1 MNWDDEEKARD
12 FSVVVNGMGGGVVTV
27 TESTGKTS
35 ATLPVIYRE
44 GTQPSN
50 KTPVVETPTPT
61 PTPTPAKKVTTDD
74 VWTGHISKKLN

>member
-1 MNWDDEEKARD
+1 MDLKAGQTYTIGLEMNWDDEEKARD

-44 GTQPSN
+44 GT
-50 KTPVVETPTPT
+50 
-61 PTPTPAKKVTTDD
+61 
-74 VWTGHISKKLN
+74 

>member
-1 MNWDDEEKARD
+1 VDLKAGQTYTIGLEMNWDDEEKARD

-44 GTQPSN
+44 GT
-50 KTPVVETPTPT
+50 
-61 PTPTPAKKVTTDD
+61 
-74 VWTGHISKKLN
+74 